1 VFQLFGISGIL
12 IYDQRAKENDGEKRS
27 KWNFLSKYMP
37 KWNLGTRR
45 IMKNLPR
52 KQSNFLLYTSQTSN
66 INIDVVLFDESVW
79 LTQKAMGELFS
90 VAKSTISEHMKNI
103 YESEELTKESTVR
116 KIRTV
121 QKKIHLVPF
130 WNILP

>member
-1 VFQLFGISGIL
+1 
-12 IYDQRAKENDGEKRS
+12 
-27 KWNFLSKYMP
+27 
-37 KWNLGTRR
+37 
-45 IMKNLPR
+45 MKNLPV

-79 LTQKAMGELFS
+79 LTQKAMCELFG

>member
-1 VFQLFGISGIL
+1 
-12 IYDQRAKENDGEKRS
+12 
-27 KWNFLSKYMP
+27 
-37 KWNLGTRR
+37 
-45 IMKNLPR
+45 MKNLPR